1 MLCCCA
7 VLPDLRF
14 PIVTALLYAYSL
26 VFLPAFYE
34 LWTVTGSGNANF
46 FFASTLV
53 FALAGTS
60 GLLDALWAKGQVVY
74 ETERALL
81 LPPAPLSQEEGE
93 DSALPGGEK
102 HVVGTGWIRTT
113 VQV

>member
-1 MLCCCA
+1 M
-7 VLPDLRF
+7 
-14 PIVTALLYAYSL
+14 TALLYAYSL
-26 VFLPAFYE
+26 VFLPAFHE

-60 GLLDALWAKGQVVY
+60 GLLDALWAKGQLVY
-74 ETERALL
+74 EAERALL
-81 LPPAPLSQEEGE
+81 PPPPPQEEKV
-93 DSALPGGEK
+93 PVGEK
-102 HVVGTGWIRTT
+102 HVGTGWIRTT